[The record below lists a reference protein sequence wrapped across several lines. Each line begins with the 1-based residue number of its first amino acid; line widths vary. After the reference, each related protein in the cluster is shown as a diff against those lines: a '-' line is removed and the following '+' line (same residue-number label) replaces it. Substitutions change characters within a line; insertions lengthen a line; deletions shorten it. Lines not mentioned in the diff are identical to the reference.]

1 MLRSAGLAVQVPIDA
16 RDRLLAREGLD
27 PAQLRNLQLIYKEP
41 QVGSITCLVLADE
54 AAHLSLQHFTLA
66 PVLQMEGDLVHRK
79 RLEELKPESF
89 TSILILADEAARMG
103 LSGQLASLA
112 SQSSNTAD
120 SDSRSLASLLL
131 LRDIQ
136 TQNMAKGECMQQGS
150 AGCPYRWPW
159 RCSLYWFIGGVCW
172 PPWWPYLWLLEASE
186 VGGQGGTALEVRL
199 GNRLE

>member
-1 MLRSAGLAVQVPIDA
+1 M
-16 RDRLLAREGLD
+16 
-27 PAQLRNLQLIYKEP
+27 
-41 QVGSITCLVLADE
+41 
-54 AAHLSLQHFTLA
+54 
-66 PVLQMEGDLVHRK
+66 HRK

-136 TQNMAKGECMQQGS
+136 TQNMAKGACMLLAFLPGMVGPLGAQMGGL
-150 AGCPYRWPW
+150 GC
-159 RCSLYWFIGGVCW
+159 SSCW
-172 PPWWPYLWLLEASE
+172 GRRGDAPE
-186 VGGQGGTALEVRL
+186 
-199 GNRLE
+199 